1 MQSLEEGSGSR
12 RKLKIGHLFSVGGLL
27 TLSANDDAMRHVGS
41 PVIQRRG
48 VRSQQ
53 WQTLCWPERRLVKTI
68 SYNLRKNR
76 ALGELSGLAE
86 QHDADILC
94 LQEADSVALPTH
106 LGHLRL
112 VHATEKN
119 RLGLAMYVRE
129 DRYHVRSAH
138 TFQLKKSLHDRVLAP
153 AHERLLGARLHDR
166 ETGRDI
172 VTASFHAAPLTAL
185 NSLRRHQI
193 SAAVAQLRELGPGL
207 PALMV
212 GDFNYPVFQD
222 RLDRHV
228 RDEGYELS
236 LSDKRTYTRYKMFR
250 GHYDFA
256 TSTGLHIH
264 SVRTLDRGTSDHL
277 PILVQAELHD
287 EAMLKPYAA

>member
-1 MQSLEEGSGSR
+1 MQ
-12 RKLKIGHLFSVGGLL
+12 
-27 TLSANDDAMRHVGS
+27 
-41 PVIQRRG
+41 
-48 VRSQQ
+48 
-53 WQTLCWPERRLVKTI
+53 TI

-76 ALGELSGLAE
+76 ALNEIGGLAE
-86 QHDADILC
+86 QYAVDILC
-94 LQEADSVALPTH
+94 LQEADAIALPSS

-129 DRYHVRSAH
+129 DRFQVRAAH
-138 TFQLKKSLHDRVLAP
+138 TFQLKKSLHDRVLQP

-166 ETGRDI
+166 QTGRDL
-172 VTASFHAAPLTAL
+172 VAASFHAAPLTAL

-193 SAAVAQLRELGPGL
+193 STALGELRQLGPGL

-212 GDFNYPVFQD
+212 GDYNYPVFKD
-222 RLDRHV
+222 RLDRHM
-228 RDEGYELS
+228 RDEGYDLTR
-236 LSDKRTYTRYKMFR
+236 SDKRTYTRYKMFR

-256 TSTGLHIH
+256 TSTGLRID

-277 PILVQAELHD
+277 PILVSLAFEERLL
-287 EAMLKPYAA
+287 EAQLFEEQLFEARVSEEPEPENRSAAA

>member
-1 MQSLEEGSGSR
+1 
-12 RKLKIGHLFSVGGLL
+12 
-27 TLSANDDAMRHVGS
+27 MR
-41 PVIQRRG
+41 
-48 VRSQQ
+48 
-53 WQTLCWPERRLVKTI
+53 TI

-76 ALGELSGLAE
+76 AVGELAGLAE
-86 QHDADILC
+86 KQDADILC
-94 LQEADSVALPTH
+94 LQEADSVALPSH

-112 VHATEKN
+112 VHATERN

-129 DRYHVRSAH
+129 DRFHVREAH
-138 TFQLKKSLHDRVLAP
+138 TFQLKKSMHDRVLQP

-166 ETGRDI
+166 ESGRDL
-172 VTASFHAAPLTAL
+172 VAASFHAAPLTAL

-193 SAAVAQLRELGPGL
+193 STALGELRRLGPGL

-212 GDFNYPVFQD
+212 GDYNYPVFQS

-228 RDEGYELS
+228 SGEGYELT

-256 TSTGLHIH
+256 TSQGLLID

-277 PILVQAELHD
+277 PILVQTAFEENL
-287 EAMLKPYAA
+287 EPVEPAFR